1 MWECRSAQ
9 NWVTA
14 TLTHVLPLDTC
25 QSLSPSNLKT
35 ELTKWGQVWVH
46 AGLTSLT
53 ASIKWLSTAPW
64 NYRSKLTSLQ
74 TPVPLPYWGLVAA
87 DFPKQLSHCIH
98 VGTPIHGTQMGWWG
112 PFFLARKLIPTH
124 VVHFDVPLL
133 TSWFVWGIPVGLLVI
148 VINYIYIYM
157 THFIAIPIYQP
168 VQCGKPNH
176 KPSPILP
183 WMGGVWNHPQMHRW
197 FIIGSTTLCQSINYP
212 LIIHYCLLYPHD

>member
-64 NYRSKLTSLQ
+64 KYRSKLTSLQ
-74 TPVPLPYWGLVAA
+74 TPVPLPYWGLVAE
-87 DFPKQLSHCIH
+87 DFPKQQLSHCIH

-124 VVHFDVPLL
+124 VGHFDVPLL

-148 VINYIYIYM
+148 LRNYIYIHDPFHSDGD
-157 THFIAIPIYQP
+157 TD
-168 VQCGKPNH
+168 
-176 KPSPILP
+176 LP
-183 WMGGVWNHPQMHRW
+183 ASTVW
-197 FIIGSTTLCQSINYP
+197 
-212 LIIHYCLLYPHD
+212 